1 MIEAIDR
8 EQLLSLFGDE
18 SFVDMIINKVAED
31 TLAALERLK
40 GQKDSGDYKNYAID
54 AHGIKGMMASIYYE
68 PLREHAKQ
76 HEFAAKEGRIE
87 FINEDFD
94 AFVAECTAFCNEILG
109 K

>member
-1 MIEAIDR
+1 MVEAIDR
-8 EQLLSLFGDE
+8 EQLISLFGDE
-18 SFVDMIINKVAED
+18 DFVDEIINKVAED
-31 TLAALERLK
+31 SLAALERLK
-40 GQKDSGDYKNYAID
+40 NQKDSGDWKNYAID

-76 HEFAAKEGRIE
+76 HEFAAKESRID

-94 AFVAECTAFCNEILG
+94 NFVAECTAFCNEVLG

>member
-18 SFVDMIINKVAED
+18 DFVNEIINKVAED
-31 TLAALERLK
+31 SLAALERLK
-40 GQKDSGDYKNYAID
+40 SQKDSADWKNYAID

-76 HEFAAKEGRIE
+76 HEFAAKEERID

-94 AFVAECTAFCNEILG
+94 AFVAECTAFCNEVLG